1 MNLCYCIVK
10 VKKYMLEFTKK
21 ILSKV
26 SFDKDLF
33 KKELKKSTKWMS
45 KNELL
50 QLKIWSLITF
60 SQYKKII
67 IDVFDRVS

>member
-1 MNLCYCIVK
+1 MLLYCK
-10 VKKYMLEFTKK
+10 SKKYMLEFTKK

>member
-1 MNLCYCIVK
+1 
-10 VKKYMLEFTKK
+10 MLEFTKK

-33 KKELKKSTKWMS
+33 KKELNKSTKWMS